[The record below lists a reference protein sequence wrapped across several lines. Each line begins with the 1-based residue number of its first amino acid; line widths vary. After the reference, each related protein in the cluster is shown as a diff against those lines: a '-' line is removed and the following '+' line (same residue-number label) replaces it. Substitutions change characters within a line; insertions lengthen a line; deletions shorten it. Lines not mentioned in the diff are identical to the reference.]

1 VNLRRCLL
9 GAQKKVVTRRS
20 RASLWLA
27 FSAVVLVIAALAALR
42 IRENLRW
49 AHYLDR
55 LRSQPGIVVV
65 DSRRNWF
72 GYAVNGLRDPLAIDP
87 VPLLAEFRVPKSK
100 VVERW
105 EPYLSLDPAFALARR
120 LETEKAL
127 VERQVIRFDL
137 NSAQLP
143 LSQFDTLDAA
153 AEGISA
159 LRKSALANHQRI
171 AIRIEGHTDQTGKE
185 DRNMELSAE
194 RAQMVAKLL
203 LRRGVTAEMLN
214 AEGLGG
220 SHPEHA
226 GDETYPAELDRR
238 VTFQVFL
245 LPLQQDPAGKG
256 PAQ

>member
-1 VNLRRCLL
+1 
-9 GAQKKVVTRRS
+9 
-20 RASLWLA
+20 
-27 FSAVVLVIAALAALR
+27 
-42 IRENLRW
+42 
-49 AHYLDR
+49 
-55 LRSQPGIVVV
+55 VVV
-65 DSRRNWF
+65 DSRRYWR

-87 VPLLAEFRVPKSK
+87 VPLLDEFHVPKNR
-100 VVERW
+100 VTERW

-137 NSAQLP
+137 NSAELP

-185 DRNMELSAE
+185 DRNMQLSAA

-203 LRRGVTAEMLN
+203 LRRGVTPEMLN

-220 SHPEHA
+220 SRPEHA
-226 GDETYPAELDRR
+226 GDESYPLELDRR

-245 LPLQQDPAGKG
+245 LPLQSGNGA
-256 PAQ
+256 AQ